1 MRLRLSGLGPGS
13 RNSTYNPRMNSSA
26 AVTRRPLPDLVRR
39 SAHYRLLAD
48 PTRLTIVE
56 ALAERPREIDEL
68 ARIAGVH
75 RNTARAHLRKLEAA
89 GLVSA
94 QAGAPA
100 GRGRPALRFR
110 LRAAVGNLN
119 PELRFLIDGLI
130 QALRRVA
137 GSTAPEVAEEEGRAV
152 GMRLADRL
160 RHPSIEQAVDQV
172 VRALQLLAF
181 RPELERRGRDFVVR
195 LASCPFA
202 VRRDDERGEVVCP
215 FHLGLMRGIVAGA
228 APTEVEAVE
237 LTPFADGG
245 VCVAEIRAAGER

>member
-1 MRLRLSGLGPGS
+1 M
-13 RNSTYNPRMNSSA
+13 NPSVA
-26 AVTRRPLPDLVRR
+26 ITRRPSPDLVRR
-39 SAHYRLLAD
+39 SKHYRLLAD

-68 ARIAGVH
+68 ARITGVH
-75 RNTARAHLRKLEAA
+75 RSTARAHLRKLEAA

-110 LRAAVGNLN
+110 LRAAIGDPS
-119 PELRFLIDGLI
+119 PEVRLLIDGLV
-130 QALRRVA
+130 QALRRAA
-137 GSTAPEVAEEEGRAV
+137 GSTAPEVAEAEGRAV
-152 GMRLADRL
+152 GTKLADQL
-160 RHPSIEQAVDQV
+160 RHPSIEQAVDQA
-172 VRALQLLAF
+172 VRALQLLGF
-181 RPELERRGRDFVVR
+181 RPELERRGHDFVIR

-202 VRRDDERGEVVCP
+202 VRRGDERGEVVCP

-228 APTEVEAVE
+228 APTEVETVE

-245 VCVAEIRAAGER
+245 VCVAEIRAAGAR